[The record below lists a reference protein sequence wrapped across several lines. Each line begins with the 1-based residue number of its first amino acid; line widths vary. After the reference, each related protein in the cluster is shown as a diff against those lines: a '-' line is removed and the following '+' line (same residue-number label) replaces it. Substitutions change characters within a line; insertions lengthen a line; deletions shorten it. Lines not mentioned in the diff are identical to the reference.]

1 MLNNVIP
8 SFYCKNEQIANI
20 ITRAN
25 IITSMDTEVKT
36 LQNAIEDLLKQ
47 FFIDTTTWGLSDWE
61 RLLGLKIDT
70 TETYQNRR
78 ARIKMAMRG
87 AGTVTQEMLKNL
99 CMSFTNGLVDVIENK
114 DYTFI
119 IKFIDV
125 KGIPSNLEYLKQAIE
140 EVKPAHLAYMFKYLY
155 TICQNYID
163 WKTTCTEM
171 LKLTCEEI
179 KTYTKGDK

>member
-8 SFYCKNEQIANI
+8 SFYYKNEQVTNI
-20 ITRAN
+20 TA
-25 IITSMDTEVKT
+25 SMDTKVKV
-36 LQNAIEDLLKQ
+36 LQSAIEDLLKQ
-47 FFIDTTTWGLSDWE
+47 FFIDTATWGLSDWE
-61 RLLGLKIDT
+61 RLYGLKIDT

-87 AGTVTQEMLKNL
+87 AGTVTKEMIKNL
-99 CMSFTNGLVDVIENK
+99 CMSFVNGLVDVIENK
-114 DYTFI
+114 DFTFI

-125 KGIPSNLEYLKQAIE
+125 KGIPSNLEYLKQATE
-140 EVKPAHLAYMFKYLY
+140 EVKPAHLNYMFEYLY
-155 TICQNYID
+155 TLCRDYIN

-171 LKLTCEEI
+171 LELTCTEI